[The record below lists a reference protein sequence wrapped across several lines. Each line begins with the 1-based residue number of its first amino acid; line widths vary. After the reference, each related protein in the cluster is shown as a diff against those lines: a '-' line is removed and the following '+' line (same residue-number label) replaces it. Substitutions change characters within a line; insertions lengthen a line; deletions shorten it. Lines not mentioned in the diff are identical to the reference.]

1 MVKEKYLNVN
11 LHVTVGLV
19 DLWGSQ
25 EHVRN
30 KTAEYL
36 NNLISLG
43 VAG

>member
-1 MVKEKYLNVN
+1 MSNMNVMCRVDVV
-11 LHVTVGLV
+11 LGLV

-25 EHVRN
+25 DYVRE